1 MFARVFYKIL
11 KDLICLEFDFSPNQR
26 KRLINVM
33 TREISLEGLNC
44 FIGPLTTETVMAG
57 HSKLF
62 D

>member
-1 MFARVFYKIL
+1 ML
-11 KDLICLEFDFSPNQR
+11 KFRFLPNQR

-44 FIGPLTTETVMAG
+44 FIEPLTTETVMAG
-57 HSKLF
+57 HSELF